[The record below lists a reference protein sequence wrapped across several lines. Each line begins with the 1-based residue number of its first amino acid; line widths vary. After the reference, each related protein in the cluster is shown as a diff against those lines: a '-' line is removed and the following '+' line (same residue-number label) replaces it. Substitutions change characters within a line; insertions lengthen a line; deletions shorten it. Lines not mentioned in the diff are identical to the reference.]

1 LTSRAG
7 GAEYAPMSPGS
18 PPQASNWALLLTDMV
33 DSTGLNARLG
43 DAAMAEISRAHD
55 RLARDLQQTWNGREI
70 DKTDGMLV
78 LFADATDAVGCAL
91 ALHAAIAARQLPFVV
106 RAAVHVG
113 PLGLQ
118 PNPPADVARGAK
130 PLEVTGLA
138 LSVTA
143 RIMALARGGQ
153 TLLSAAARAA
163 LLQAPPVVRSMGC
176 WRLQGV
182 SEPHELFE
190 VAASADACRGTPEDV
205 TKAYRVV
212 RRGEHWQPV
221 RELPHSLPAERDGF
235 VGRQAVLLRLAE
247 AFDDGARLVSLHGMG
262 GVGKTR
268 LATHF
273 AWATRGDHP
282 GGCWFCDLSQARSLD
297 GMLFA
302 VAHGLGL
309 SLGSGEPQAQIGHA
323 LAGRGP
329 CLVIVDN
336 FEQVTRYAEATV
348 GRWLLAAPQARFLV
362 TTREVLGISGEH
374 VLALDPLP
382 NDDAALL
389 FVQRAAA
396 ARVGFRPD
404 AEDRAAIDQLVRLI
418 DGLPLAIE
426 LAAARVRVLPPRQL
440 AARMRDRFALAS
452 ARSGR
457 LDRQLTLRTALAW
470 SWDMLIDAERAALAR
485 LSVFE
490 GGFTADAAAAVL
502 GADGTTAADWV
513 DVLQAL
519 LDKSLVRSAGDERY
533 ALLETVRE
541 YAGQQL
547 RRAGSFPGSGDD
559 CAAQARQRHWRY
571 FAAFDERTATSQR
584 GIETNNLVAACRA
597 ATSAGD
603 AAAAAACVAAAWSAL
618 RRSGPFGTAVEIARG
633 VVAMAGLDGASRARV
648 QWVIGDALE
657 SQGEAAAARDAL
669 WLGLDAARS
678 DVAPAARARLLV
690 TLGGRESIDGD
701 FALARTHLDE
711 ALLLAETAGSDEL
724 RMHGLN
730 ALGAHH
736 EVQAR
741 WADAQRCYEQAL
753 QIARTFGDRHMQG
766 GLLGNLGGLHHEQG
780 RLAEAARHYEDSL
793 AVACELGD
801 RRWEGNARCNF
812 GLLLQEQGRAEPA
825 RQQFER
831 ALALAR
837 EIGHVRLAYTVLCN
851 LGVLLAGEGRLEEAG
866 EQFARAVA
874 AAGDAADRRAEGQF
888 SGYLAVNQA
897 RRGLI
902 DAARATLAAAERL
915 QRGRGDPLSRA
926 LLLCD
931 RAEVELLGRKSE
943 PAAAAQAQAMALARE
958 VACTPDSELGRRLA
972 ALEAMRAAG
981 A

>member
-1 LTSRAG
+1 
-7 GAEYAPMSPGS
+7 MSPGAA
-18 PPQASNWALLLTDMV
+18 PPPSNWALLLTDMV

-43 DAAMAEISRAHD
+43 DAAMAQISHTHD
-55 RLARDLQQTWNGREI
+55 RLVRDLQQVWNGREI
-70 DKTDGMLV
+70 DKTDGMLM
-78 LFADATDAVGCAL
+78 LFSQASDAVGCAL

-106 RAAVHVG
+106 RAGIHLG

-130 PLEVTGLA
+130 PIEVTGLA
-138 LSVTA
+138 LPVTA

-153 TLLSAAARAA
+153 TLLSAAALAA
-163 LLQAPPVVRSMGC
+163 LTQAPALVRSIGH

-182 SEPHELFE
+182 SEAQELFE
-190 VAASADACRGTPEDV
+190 LAASADNCRGTPDD
-205 TKAYRVV
+205 TAKAYRVV

-221 RELPHSLPAERDGF
+221 RELPHSLPAERDRF
-235 VGRQAVLLRLAE
+235 VGRRALLRRLAD
-247 AFDDGARLVSLHGMG
+247 AFEGGARLVSLHGMG

-297 GMLFA
+297 GLLFA
-302 VAHGLGL
+302 VAQGLGIA
-309 SLGSGEPQAQIGHA
+309 LGSGEPQAQIGHA

-329 CLVIVDN
+329 CLVVVDN
-336 FEQVTRYAEATV
+336 FEQVMRHAEATL
-348 GRWLLAAPQARFLV
+348 GRWLVAAPEARFLV
-362 TTREVLGISGEH
+362 TTREVLGISGEF

-382 NDDAALL
+382 GDDAALL
-389 FVQRAAA
+389 FMQRAAA
-396 ARVGFRPD
+396 ARAGFEPD
-404 AEDRAAIDQLVRLI
+404 ADDRAAIDQLVRLI

-426 LAAARVRVLPPRQL
+426 LAAARVRVLPPRLL

-457 LDRQLTLRTALAW
+457 LDRQLTLRTALDW
-470 SWDMLIDAERAALAR
+470 SWDMLSDAERAALAR

-490 GGFTADAAAAVL
+490 GGFSADAAAAVL
-502 GADGTTAADWV
+502 GLEGTTPGGWV

-519 LDKSLVRSAGDERY
+519 LDKSLLRTSGNERY
-533 ALLETVRE
+533 AMLETVRE

-547 RRAGSFPGSGDD
+547 GNTGSFAGSGEQG
-559 CAAQARQRHWRY
+559 AAQAQQRHWRF
-571 FAAFDERTATSQR
+571 FAAFDERAATAQR
-584 GIETNNLVAACRA
+584 GVETNNLVAACRA
-597 ATSAGD
+597 ATGAGD

-618 RRSGPFGTAVEIARG
+618 RRSGPFRAAVELARG
-633 VVAMAGLDGASRARV
+633 VLAMPALDDAARARV

-657 SQGEAAAARDAL
+657 SQGEAVAARDAL
-669 WLGLDAARS
+669 RQGLDAARA
-678 DVAPAARARLLV
+678 DVAPAVRARLLV
-690 TLGGRESIDGD
+690 TLGDRESIDGD
-701 FALARTHLDE
+701 FAPARARLDE
-711 ALLLAETAGSDEL
+711 ALALAETVGSDEL
-724 RMHGLN
+724 RMYALN
-730 ALGAHH
+730 VLGNHH
-736 EVQAR
+736 DLQAR

-753 QIARTFGDRHMQG
+753 RIARTLVDRHMQA
-766 GLLGNLGGLHHEQG
+766 GLLGNLGALHHEKG

-793 AVACELGD
+793 ALACELGD
-801 RRWEGNARCNF
+801 RRWEGNARCNL
-812 GLLLQEQGRAEPA
+812 GLLLQEQGQAEAA
-825 RQQFER
+825 RQQFEQ

-837 EIGHVRLAYTVLCN
+837 DIGHVRLAYTVLCN
-851 LGVLLAGEGRLEEAG
+851 LGILLGGEGRLDDAG
-866 EQFARAVA
+866 EQFAHAVV
-874 AAGDAADRRAEGQF
+874 AAGDAADRRAEAQF

-897 RRGLI
+897 RRGMV

-915 QRGRGDPLSRA
+915 QQGRADPLTRA

-931 RAEVELLGRKSE
+931 RAEVEWLGRQSG
-943 PAAAAQAQAMALARE
+943 PAAAAQAQAIE
-958 VACTPDSELGRRLA
+958 VARALDCAPDSELGRRLA

>member
-1 LTSRAG
+1 
-7 GAEYAPMSPGS
+7 MSPGA
-18 PPQASNWALLLTDMV
+18 PPQPSNWALLLTDMV

-55 RLARDLQQTWNGREI
+55 RLARDLQQAWNGREI

-78 LFADATDAVGCAL
+78 LFAEAGDAVGCAL
-91 ALHAAIAARQLPFVV
+91 ALHAAIAARQLPLVV
-106 RAAVHVG
+106 RAGVHVG
-113 PLGLQ
+113 PLGLR
-118 PNPPADVARGAK
+118 PNPPEDVARGAK

-153 TLLSAAARAA
+153 TLLSAAALAA
-163 LLQAPPVVRSMGC
+163 LAQAPAVVRSIGN
-176 WRLQGV
+176 WRVQGV
-182 SEPHELFE
+182 AEPLELFE
-190 VAASADACRGTPEDV
+190 VAASAGDCRGTPDDAA
-205 TKAYRVV
+205 KAYRVV

-235 VGRQAVLLRLAE
+235 VGRREVLVQLGD
-247 AFDDGARLVSLHGMG
+247 AFEGGARLVSLHGMG

-282 GGCWFCDLSQARSLD
+282 GGSWFCDLSQARSLD
-297 GMLFA
+297 GLLFA
-302 VAHGLGL
+302 VAQGLGIA
-309 SLGSGEPQAQIGHA
+309 LGTGEPQAQIGHA
-323 LAGRGP
+323 LAGRGR
-329 CLVIVDN
+329 CLVMIDN
-336 FEQVTRYAEATV
+336 FEQVTRYAEETL
-348 GRWLLAAPQARFLV
+348 GRWLVAAPQARFLV

-382 NDDAALL
+382 GDDAALL
-389 FVQRAAA
+389 FMQRAEA
-396 ARVGFRPD
+396 ARVGFVPD
-404 AEDRAAIDQLVRLI
+404 AQDRAAIDQLVRLI

-457 LDRQLTLRTALAW
+457 LDRQLTLRTALDW
-470 SWDMLIDAERAALAR
+470 SWDMLSDAERSALAR

-490 GGFTADAAAAVL
+490 GGFSADAAAAVL
-502 GADGTTAADWV
+502 GAEGSTRGDWV

-519 LDKSLVRSAGDERY
+519 LDKSLLRSAGAGRY

-547 RRAGSFPGSGDD
+547 RRAGSFAGSGDEG
-559 CAAQARQRHWRY
+559 AAQAQRRHWAF
-571 FAAFDERTATSQR
+571 FAGFDERAATAQR

-597 ATSAGD
+597 ATCAGD
-603 AAAAAACVAAAWSAL
+603 PAAAAACVAAAWYAL
-618 RRSGPFGTAVEIARG
+618 RRSGPFGAAVDLARA
-633 VVAMAGLDGASRARV
+633 VLAMAGLDDASRARV

-669 WLGLDAARS
+669 WRGLDVARP
-678 DVAPAARARLLV
+678 DVAPTARARLLV
-690 TLGGRESIDGD
+690 TLGDRESIDGE
-701 FALARTHLDE
+701 FAPARAHLDE
-711 ALLLAETAGSDEL
+711 ALALAETAGSAEL
-724 RMHGLN
+724 RMYALN
-730 ALGAHH
+730 VLGNHH
-736 EVQAR
+736 DLQAR
-741 WADAQRCYEQAL
+741 WADAQHCYEQAL
-753 QIARTFGDRHMQG
+753 RIARTLGDRHMQA
-766 GLLGNLGGLHHEQG
+766 GLLGNLGALHHEQG

-793 AVACELGD
+793 ALACELGD
-801 RRWEGNARCNF
+801 RRWEGNARCNL
-812 GLLLQEQGRAEPA
+812 GLLLQEQGQAEAA
-825 RQQFER
+825 RQQFEQ

-837 EIGHVRLAYTVLCN
+837 DIGHVRLAYTVLCN
-851 LGVLLAGEGRLEEAG
+851 LGILLGGEGRLDDAG

-874 AAGDAADRRAEGQF
+874 AAGDATDRRAEAQF

-902 DAARATLAAAERL
+902 EAARATLTSAERL
-915 QRGRGDPLSRA
+915 QQGRGDPLSRA

-931 RAEVELLGRKSE
+931 RAEVEWLGRQAG
-943 PAAAAQAQAMALARE
+943 PAAAAHAQAAE
-958 VACTPDSELGRRLA
+958 VARALDCAPDSELGRRLA